1 MKYTHEFLA
10 TINFPLLKKQKQSL
24 LKVIE
29 NTDNV
34 KILEHLGG
42 IISLINS
49 LQDEAVDNHGYKEST
64 VFKLSKEK

>member
-1 MKYTHEFLA
+1 MEAFLKKV
-10 TINFPLLKKQKQSL
+10 NFSLLKKQKQSL

-29 NTDNV
+29 DTDNV
-34 KILEHLGG
+34 KTLEHLEG